1 MYFTKQ
7 KTIKKNMNTN
17 HAQEIVN
24 AKPNIAD
31 HCVQSC
37 RKLLAGIEQA
47 KKKIANEF
55 QETLDSHAQIFQLAL
70 KEAEALA
77 FQTEYPHLLFP
88 SLALEKIQ
96 AVSAWQARQ
105 QSLRHRGASFAE
117 AA

>member
-1 MYFTKQ
+1 
-7 KTIKKNMNTN
+7 MNTN
-17 HAQEIVN
+17 HVKEAVTAQ
-24 AKPNIAD
+24 PTIAD

-47 KKKIANEF
+47 KNKIANEF

-88 SLALEKIQ
+88 ALALEKIQ

-105 QSLRHRGASFAE
+105 QSLRQRRELFAE